1 MEPGSTSDSVDGRK
15 RQKGRSARTRLGS
28 MLPNIE
34 PFVRKTDHNPRE
46 LRSWAKKTGFV
57 STFSGETTTSVSDKF
72 DSAGFDIEKGRG
84 GGGSSP
90 KIEIDPILGRTR
102 PNRGSEI
109 EAENASVPDGRRNDN
124 GRNGGI
130 LGFRDN
136 GSVRGGEKERRRIRD
151 EAILEDKVDE
161 RLNGN
166 VNVNG
171 DRNGTVN
178 GNGIEVHVA
187 NPVETKK
194 EEEKVERDEQIYM
207 YPGGQE
213 PADEGWHRQSEMRF
227 GLRDNPG
234 FLPLIYYGLQHFLS
248 LAGSLIF
255 IPLIIVPAMGG
266 TDKDTA
272 TLISTMLLVTGV
284 STILHSY
291 FGTRLPLVQGSSF
304 VYLAPA
310 LVIINA
316 REYRNLTEH
325 VSSVRQIIVILIVY
339 GLS

>member
-1 MEPGSTSDSVDGRK
+1 MEPGSTSDSIDGHK

-109 EAENASVPDGRRNDN
+109 EADSGSGPDGRRNDN

-136 GSVRGGEKERRRIRD
+136 ESVRGGEKERRRIRD
-151 EAILEDKVDE
+151 EAILEDKAEE

-178 GNGIEVHVA
+178 GYGNDVRVA

-194 EEEKVERDEQIYM
+194 EEEKVEKDEQIYM

-213 PADEGWHRQSEMRF
+213 PADEVWHRQSEMRF

-234 FLPLIYYGLQHFLS
+234 FG
-248 LAGSLIF
+248 
-255 IPLIIVPAMGG
+255 
-266 TDKDTA
+266 
-272 TLISTMLLVTGV
+272 
-284 STILHSY
+284 
-291 FGTRLPLVQGSSF
+291 
-304 VYLAPA
+304 
-310 LVIINA
+310 
-316 REYRNLTEH
+316 
-325 VSSVRQIIVILIVY
+325 
-339 GLS
+339 